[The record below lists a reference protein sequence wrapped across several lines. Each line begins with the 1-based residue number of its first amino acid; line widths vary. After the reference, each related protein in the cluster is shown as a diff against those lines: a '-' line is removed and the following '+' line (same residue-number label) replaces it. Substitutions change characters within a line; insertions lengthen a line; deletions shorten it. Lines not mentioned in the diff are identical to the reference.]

1 MMNIIIVDFGKTP
14 TKSPPELTPQPQ
26 TWYSSI
32 DRGQSDK
39 PMR

>member
-1 MMNIIIVDFGKTP
+1 MNIIIVDFGKTP
-14 TKSPPELTPQPQ
+14 TIPPPSLPLNHQ